1 MYLQEKN
8 FEKAIQNTISIDKR
22 IDYQET
28 KIFELGE
35 IAISNKEFEVAKKAF
50 NYLISKT
57 KNGIYYEES
66 ILQLNN
72 IKNLQFNSL
81 PIKLNS
87 DIKKI
92 IDDNENVIVQLGVKN
107 ETIVVIKNLANIIA
121 FYEMNFEK
129 AKNLLIPVIENK
141 NLNEKK
147 IATLKMELGDI
158 LLSEGKK
165 WDAIL
170 YYSQVEKN
178 SKMTLLDKKQNLKK

>member
-1 MYLQEKN
+1 MGVSSKEKN

-66 ILQLNN
+66 VLQLNN

-129 AKNLLIPVIENK
+129 AKSINPIVENK
-141 NLNEKK
+141 KFK
-147 IATLKMELGDI
+147 
-158 LLSEGKK
+158 
-165 WDAIL
+165 
-170 YYSQVEKN
+170 
-178 SKMTLLDKKQNLKK
+178 